1 MSNAAIVVEELVK
14 QYRRSSHPAVDHA
27 SFRVERGEIFA
38 LLGPNGAGKTTTISI
53 LCGLRSADSGK
64 IVVCGLEQCDSHEKV
79 KEVTGVVPQEIA
91 LFPMLTAV
99 ENLRYFGN
107 MFGMKGEVLNERI
120 DQYLNIFG
128 LQEVA
133 NRQVKT
139 YSGGMKRMVNLI
151 AGMLHHPELIFLD
164 EPTVGVDVQ
173 SRSVILN
180 FLKELNRTRGTT
192 ILYTSH
198 LMEEAQNLCTHI
210 AIMDHGKIIAKGT
223 PQELIAQHHCD
234 NLESVFLKLTGRN
247 LRD

>member
-1 MSNAAIVVEELVK
+1 MSAAAIVVDELVK

-27 SFRVERGEIFA
+27 SFTVERGEIFA

-53 LCGLRSADSGK
+53 LCGLRSANSGSV
-64 IVVCGLEQCDSHEKV
+64 VVCGHDQCDSHEKV

-107 MFGMKGEVLNERI
+107 MYGLKGAELMDRI
-120 DQYLNIFG
+120 DQYLKIFG

-151 AGMLHHPELIFLD
+151 AGILHHPELIFLD

-180 FLKELNRTRGTT
+180 FLKELNRTHGTT